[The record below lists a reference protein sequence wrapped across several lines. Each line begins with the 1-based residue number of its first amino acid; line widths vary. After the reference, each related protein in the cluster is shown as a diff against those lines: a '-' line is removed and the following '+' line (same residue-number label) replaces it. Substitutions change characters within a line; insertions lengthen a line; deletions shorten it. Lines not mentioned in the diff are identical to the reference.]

1 MIRFITKFQLSIVV
15 ILILGLGYQSASAQ
29 LITKSFGTGANAF
42 SIDFVTIGNPGNTAD
57 TTGTPNPVGS
67 VAFTY
72 LLGKYEISRDQVEKA
87 SAAGMLG
94 ITLDPMN
101 NIGNSRFYSNL
112 GADRPA
118 TGVNWYEAAKFV
130 NWLNTS
136 SGGTAAYKFDGSG
149 NLQLW
154 SPGDVGYNS
163 GNLFRNANAKFVIPT
178 VDEWYKGAY
187 GSPTGAWWNYQNGS
201 DSKPSAVSGGTLLN
215 TAVYGQTDDMGPADI
230 NDAGGLSAYGTMAQA
245 GNVSEWMETAFDG
258 TNDSAS
264 ETRVT
269 RGGSW
274 RNLSGS
280 SNWGAAFSSENTPY
294 DPLNNIGFRIAMV
307 PEPSAFSLLAIGL
320 SGLSM
325 MRRRRS

>member
-1 MIRFITKFQLSIVV
+1 MIRSITKLQLSILV

-29 LITKSFGTGANAF
+29 LVTQSFGTGASAF

-101 NIGNSRFYSNL
+101 NIGISRFYSNL

-201 DSKPSAVSGGTLLN
+201 NSKPSAVSGGTLLN

-307 PEPSAFSLLAIGL
+307 PEPSAVSLLAVGL
-320 SGLSM
+320 GGLAM
-325 MRRRRS
+325 LRRRRS

>member
-1 MIRFITKFQLSIVV
+1 
-15 ILILGLGYQSASAQ
+15 
-29 LITKSFGTGANAF
+29 
-42 SIDFVTIGNPGNTAD
+42 
-57 TTGTPNPVGS
+57 
-67 VAFTY
+67 
-72 LLGKYEISRDQVEKA
+72 
-87 SAAGMLG
+87 
-94 ITLDPMN
+94 MN
-101 NIGNSRFYSNL
+101 NIGISRFYSNL

>member
-1 MIRFITKFQLSIVV
+1 MIKKAILAMSFATAVVNAQVITQN
-15 ILILGLGYQSASAQ
+15 
-29 LITKSFGTGANAF
+29 FGTGASAF

-101 NIGNSRFYSNL
+101 NIGISRFYSNL

-201 DSKPSAVSGGTLLN
+201 NSKPSAVSGGTLLN

-280 SNWGAAFSSENTPY
+280 SNWGAVFSSENTPY

-307 PEPSAFSLLAIGL
+307 PEPSAVSLLAVGL
-320 SGLSM
+320 GGLAM
-325 MRRRRS
+325 LRRRRS